1 MFIKII
7 KKPVYIIK
15 YLLDVDALLAPFMQ
29 KVTDENQVQVWQCI
43 QCGKTSRYITNM
55 KDHVEG
61 LTYPCPECHKISK
74 SRAGL
79 RVHMKTVHNLSSKH
93 CKQRGNKYLSQ
104 YYFDV

>member
-93 CKQRGNKYLSQ
+93 FKQSANKYFSR
-104 YYFDV
+104 